1 MTPKQRAWRLAVV
14 VAVYCAV
21 VYGLAKPENIKPE
34 SWRLLGVFLATVTGL
49 ILEPLPGAV
58 VVLIGV
64 TMSTLLAGLTPV
76 NALSGYADPA
86 VWLVTCAFMI
96 SRALINTGL
105 ARRIALVFVRMF
117 GKSPLGISYSLA
129 FSDVALAT
137 VIPSNGARSGGVVLP
152 ILEQICELYGSR
164 PGPTAA
170 MLGTFLIASVYQSIC
185 ISTAMFLT
193 GQASNPI
200 AAGFATQAG
209 VPITWA
215 SWFVAGSVPGLA
227 AILLA
232 PLLVSKILRPG
243 LTRTPEAAEMARSEL
258 SKMGSLSQAECI
270 LAVVFIGVCF
280 GWMTNGWLHK
290 VEITVTALIGC
301 TVLLLTG
308 VLKWEDVKSEKALW
322 DLFIWYGGMVKL
334 GKSLNESGVTQS
346 FAKWVGDIFHD
357 SGWVLIF
364 VVALLIYF
372 YAHYMFA
379 SITAHVLAMYPPFLA
394 VLAVKGA
401 PIGLVAYSFAIFV
414 NFSAG
419 LTTYGTT
426 PSPMYYGKGFV
437 SMQEW
442 YKVGV
447 LVSLLNLAVWST
459 VGFAWW
465 KILGIW

>member
-1 MTPKQRAWRLAVV
+1 MVA
-14 VAVYCAV
+14 AVYLAI
-21 VYGLAKPENIKPE
+21 VYGLAKPDNIKPE

-49 ILEPLPGAV
+49 ILEPLPGAA

-76 NALSGYADPA
+76 NALSGYADPS
-86 VWLVTCAFMI
+86 VWLVACAFMI

-170 MLGTFLIASVYQSIC
+170 LLGSFLIASVYQSIC
-185 ISTAMFLT
+185 ISTAMFFT

-200 AAGFATQAG
+200 AAGFATQSG

-215 SWFVAGSVPGLA
+215 SWFLAGSVPGFTA
-227 AILLA
+227 LLIV
-232 PLLVSKILRPG
+232 PLVVKRIMRPG
-243 LTRTPEAAEMARSEL
+243 LTHTPEAAAMARTEL
-258 SKMGSLSQAECI
+258 LRMGAMSRAEMV
-270 LAVVFIGVCF
+270 LAVVFSGVCF
-280 GWMTNGWLHK
+280 GWVTNGSLHR
-290 VEITVTALIGC
+290 VDITVTALIGC
-301 TVLLLTG
+301 TILLISG

-322 DLFIWYGGMVKL
+322 DLFIWYGGLVKL

-346 FAKWVGDIFHD
+346 FAAWVGNIFHNA
-357 SGWVLIF
+357 GWVVIF
-364 VVALLIYF
+364 AAALLIYF

-401 PIGLVAYSFAIFV
+401 PVGLVAYSFAIFV

-419 LTTYGTT
+419 LTNYGTT
-426 PSPMYYGKGFV
+426 PSPMYYSKGFLTMRQWWQVGAIV
-437 SMQEW
+437 SI
-442 YKVGV
+442 VNIV
-447 LVSLLNLAVWST
+447 VFAT
-459 VGFAWW
+459 IGFAWW
-465 KILGIW
+465 KMLGIW